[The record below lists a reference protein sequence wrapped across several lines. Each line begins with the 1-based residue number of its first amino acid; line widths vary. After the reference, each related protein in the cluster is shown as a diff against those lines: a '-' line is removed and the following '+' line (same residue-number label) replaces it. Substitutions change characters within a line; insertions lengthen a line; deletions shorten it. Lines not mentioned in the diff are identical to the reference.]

1 MEGNREMLRAAITG
15 SVLVAMGGAFGLSS
29 SGHTASAAP
38 VTRST
43 AAAHASAAASYTA
56 VASALTEGK
65 DVEITTELQQC
76 TSPDGALGPDI
87 IGGLHISAFQIVP
100 GQEIA
105 FSDTHQTLDPQNES
119 ITQFIRYTVIPNG
132 ATTVA
137 TTTLSA
143 SGQVESTVTLN
154 CRIGK
159 GAYFHWSATS

>member
-1 MEGNREMLRAAITG
+1 MLRTAIAAG
-15 SVLVAMGGAFGLSS
+15 SVLVAGCGLFAVVSSTRGASATPLNASAKAE
-29 SGHTASAAP
+29 TASALDTYAN
-38 VTRST
+38 V
-43 AAAHASAAASYTA
+43 
-56 VASALTEGK
+56 VSALTAGK

-76 TSPDGALGPDI
+76 TTPAGASGPDV

-105 FSDTHQTLDPQNES
+105 FADTHQTLDPQNAS
-119 ITQFIRYTVIPNG
+119 ITQFIRYTVTPDG

-143 SGQVESTVTLN
+143 TDQVESTVQLN

-159 GAYFHWSATS
+159 GAYFNW